1 MQLGKY
7 VVEVTEKVPHGR
19 EVTLFVQSG
28 KVRFSKDAKTKHVL
42 ELTPDAAQQLAADG
56 YKVTPAESGK
66 APASAG
72 KAPKKE

>member
-1 MQLGKY
+1 MRL
-7 VVEVTEKVPHGR
+7 
-19 EVTLFVQSG
+19 S
-28 KVRFSKDAKTKHVL
+28 S
-42 ELTPDAAQQLAADG
+42 ADG